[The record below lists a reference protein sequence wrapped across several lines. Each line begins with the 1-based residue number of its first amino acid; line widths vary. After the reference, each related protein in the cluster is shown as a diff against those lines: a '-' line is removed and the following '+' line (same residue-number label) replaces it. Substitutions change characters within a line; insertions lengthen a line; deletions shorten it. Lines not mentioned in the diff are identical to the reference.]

1 MCSPMRSAPTEPGM
15 PQSDAT
21 PRELKRRR
29 VYRTRFIEVDGDL
42 YIITDRDR
50 DGLEAVRLGPE
61 EEALVRRMRD
71 DNEIEMESAVL
82 ARKR

>member
-1 MCSPMRSAPTEPGM
+1 M
-15 PQSDAT
+15 PQSDAG

-42 YIITDRDR
+42 FIITDRDR

-82 ARKR
+82 ARRR

>member
-1 MCSPMRSAPTEPGM
+1 M
-15 PQSDAT
+15 PQSDAA
-21 PRELKRRR
+21 PRELRRRR

-42 YIITDRDR
+42 FIITDRDR